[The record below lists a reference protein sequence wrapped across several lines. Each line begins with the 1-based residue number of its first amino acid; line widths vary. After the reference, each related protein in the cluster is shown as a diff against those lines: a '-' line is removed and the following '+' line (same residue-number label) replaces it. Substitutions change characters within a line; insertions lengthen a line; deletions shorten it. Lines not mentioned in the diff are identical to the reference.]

1 VARLFRRIMT
11 VGLLLVVMSVVT
23 GGTAGGQTAAEIE
36 ALKVERE
43 AFQEQVLATA
53 ASVNAAT
60 VEAEELNTVLAD
72 IELLVAGQRDDL
84 AVAERDADTAD
95 ALVVVAQQRQLTLAG
110 ERDKVRQQAVDLAVQ
125 TYVGRDSRSEG
136 SFGLA
141 RTGDI
146 YVSARIETI
155 VGVAFGDIS
164 DTSDELRALELDTA
178 AAEEDLAAAAVVQET
193 LRVEAAN
200 QLEQLLDAVE
210 LQARIVNDAELRLD
224 ARLAEA
230 AAVAE
235 VDAALGAEIQR
246 QEAELARRLEEAR
259 RAREAEE
266 RRIRQ
271 EEARR
276 LAEEQERQDAA
287 RRATE
292 GTAPAPSTNNV
303 SSGEITNVGG
313 IGVHESIADNV
324 RRLLDAAAAD
334 GVQLGGG
341 GYRSSSSQISLRR
354 SNCGTSDYAIY
365 QMPSSQ
371 CSPPTARPGASMHER
386 GLAIDFTQNGRA
398 LTRSTSGYEWLRANA
413 SSYGLRNLPS
423 EPWHWSTNGS

>member
-1 VARLFRRIMT
+1 MT

-23 GGTAGGQTAAEIE
+23 GGTAGGQTTAEIE
-36 ALKVERE
+36 ALKAERE

-84 AVAERDADTAD
+84 AVAERDVDTAD

-110 ERDKVRQQAVDLAVQ
+110 ERGKVRQQAVDLAVQ

-146 YVSARIETI
+146 YVAARIETI
-155 VGVAFGDIS
+155 VGLAFGDIS
-164 DTSDELRALELDTA
+164 DTSDELRALELDTV

-235 VDAALGAEIQR
+235 VDAALGAELGRHGLSACEVEIDDHHGC
-246 QEAELARRLEEAR
+246 A
-259 RAREAEE
+259 
-266 RRIRQ
+266 
-271 EEARR
+271 R
-276 LAEEQERQDAA
+276 LA
-287 RRATE
+287 
-292 GTAPAPSTNNV
+292 
-303 SSGEITNVGG
+303 
-313 IGVHESIADNV
+313 
-324 RRLLDAAAAD
+324 
-334 GVQLGGG
+334 
-341 GYRSSSSQISLRR
+341 
-354 SNCGTSDYAIY
+354 
-365 QMPSSQ
+365 
-371 CSPPTARPGASMHER
+371 
-386 GLAIDFTQNGRA
+386 
-398 LTRSTSGYEWLRANA
+398 
-413 SSYGLRNLPS
+413 
-423 EPWHWSTNGS
+423 